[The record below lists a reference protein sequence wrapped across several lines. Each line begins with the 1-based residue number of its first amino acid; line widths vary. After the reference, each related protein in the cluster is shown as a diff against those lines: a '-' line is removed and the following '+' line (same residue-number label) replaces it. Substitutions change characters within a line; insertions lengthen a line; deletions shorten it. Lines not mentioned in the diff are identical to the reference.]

1 MVGKSKII
9 TICDEKGWETVAFQC
24 WFLLSEIYCLERK
37 KKKKAQSSEV
47 PLAFFSL
54 TRAKV
59 QHILPWV
66 AWDGWDLDGS
76 NILSL

>member
-1 MVGKSKII
+1 MGDSGISVLVSLVRNILPG
-9 TICDEKGWETVAFQC
+9 E
-24 WFLLSEIYCLERK
+24 K

-59 QHILPWV
+59 QHILPRV